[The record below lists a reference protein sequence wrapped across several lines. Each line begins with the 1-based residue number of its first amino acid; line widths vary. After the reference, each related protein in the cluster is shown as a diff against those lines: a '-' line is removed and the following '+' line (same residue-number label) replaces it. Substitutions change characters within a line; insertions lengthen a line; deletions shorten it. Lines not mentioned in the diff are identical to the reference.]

1 MQKTSFSPIL
11 SCTPFYRASQ
21 VTTCLEQ
28 ANVISI
34 KISLLIALIHYMN
47 IMQLVRG
54 GNEKDFSGGIIPYSV
69 PRVQAKF
76 ATY

>member
-1 MQKTSFSPIL
+1 
-11 SCTPFYRASQ
+11 
-21 VTTCLEQ
+21 LEQ